1 MDVEALRTFFDQTLS
16 NTVLGFYNTLSGS
29 AFSEATILALSIQP
43 YINASIIIQLLTIAI
58 PALERLAKEGG
69 EEGRKKIAAITTRD
83 DATDVLDELI
93 DRYGDPPRSVQGLV
107 DISLVRVTAARAGIV
122 EIVQRNDNLI
132 LYTDVVTPAQMGA
145 MMDAMPHRVIYNAV
159 GRPYISLHVLRGE
172 DPLTILR
179 DAVALLPGA

>member
-1 MDVEALRTFFDQTLS
+1 M
-16 NTVLGFYNTLSGS
+16 
-29 AFSEATILALSIQP
+29 
-43 YINASIIIQLLTIAI
+43 
-58 PALERLAKEGG
+58 
-69 EEGRKKIAAITTRD
+69 
-83 DATDVLDELI
+83 I

-132 LYTDVVTPAQMGA
+132 LYTDVVTPAQM
-145 MMDAMPHRVIYNAV
+145 DAMPHRVIYNAV

>member
-1 MDVEALRTFFDQTLS
+1 M
-16 NTVLGFYNTLSGS
+16 
-29 AFSEATILALSIQP
+29 
-43 YINASIIIQLLTIAI
+43 
-58 PALERLAKEGG
+58 
-69 EEGRKKIAAITTRD
+69 
-83 DATDVLDELI
+83 
-93 DRYGDPPRSVQGLV
+93 

-132 LYTDVVTPAQMGA
+132 LYTDVVTPALMGA

>member
-1 MDVEALRTFFDQTLS
+1 MKIGAKNIDSANSTAAVIEVRPVLPPAATPAAPDKSDCLVDITVDAYLPESYIPDAAGRIEA
-16 NTVLGFYNTLSGS
+16 Y
-29 AFSEATILALSIQP
+29 
-43 YINASIIIQLLTIAI
+43 
-58 PALERLAKEGG
+58 
-69 EEGRKKIAAITTRD
+69 KKIAAITTRD

>member
-1 MDVEALRTFFDQTLS
+1 M
-16 NTVLGFYNTLSGS
+16 
-29 AFSEATILALSIQP
+29 
-43 YINASIIIQLLTIAI
+43 
-58 PALERLAKEGG
+58 ERLAKEGG